1 MSLTLLLTCI
11 NSSCKIY
18 KNFWFLSYQQIWV
31 FFFPCLVMMESLT
44 RRRMAGSPSSLVFC
58 WKTAGCYLQ
67 QRSLG
72 TGFHCPSFS
81 SATSSVAL
89 ESVVHPFSEH
99 FSSHSPDQ
107 TGTSSQHQNSA
118 ISQSI
123 NHWINQLIQNAD
135 YHKLLFYNFYNS
147 KAHCADEISIVK
159 IPMFSKKYSHG
170 FIINIIRVG
179 LIWWQNQFLFLI
191 LRHLVFLLFVT
202 EC

>member
-1 MSLTLLLTCI
+1 MGKSPNHMWITKSDFKKLTTNHLKEDINKQHLSLTLLLTCI

-89 ESVVHPFSEH
+89 ESVVRPFLEH
-99 FSSHSPDQ
+99 FSSHSPGQ
-107 TGTSSQHQNSA
+107 TGTSSQTR
-118 ISQSI
+118 ILQSV
-123 NHWINQLIQNAD
+123 NQSL
-135 YHKLLFYNFYNS
+135 
-147 KAHCADEISIVK
+147 
-159 IPMFSKKYSHG
+159 
-170 FIINIIRVG
+170 
-179 LIWWQNQFLFLI
+179 NQSTD
-191 LRHLVFLLFVT
+191 T
-202 EC
+202 ECRLSQTIILQLVQLQSSLCR